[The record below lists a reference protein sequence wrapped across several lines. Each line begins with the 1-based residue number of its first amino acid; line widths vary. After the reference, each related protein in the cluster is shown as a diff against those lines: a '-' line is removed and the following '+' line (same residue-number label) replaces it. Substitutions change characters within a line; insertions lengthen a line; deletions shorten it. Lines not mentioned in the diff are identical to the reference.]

1 MIKRYLAILPRQSF
15 LHFWDQNTSLQK
27 QLEMG
32 LMRYANRGLQK
43 IIASVNQA
51 LHQS

>member
-1 MIKRYLAILPRQSF
+1 MIKRYWTVLPRQSF

-32 LMRYANRGLQK
+32 LMRYAKRGLQK
-43 IIASVNQA
+43 LISLANQA